1 MTQNTS
7 IILDWIPE
15 FYSCSVN
22 SSTSTGYQIA
32 VPAGSVTATLVD
44 GPPPNRVADDM
55 LVLQLKIRP
64 LTSVQK
70 TSVTRLQTTADLLSQ
85 IASTFVAVLG
95 GLAVFFR
102 QYEKHFGHLYEPGG
116 CCRAGRDEGGAS
128 VDMNRLHHGNSERGK
143 AQHAVQTTTT
153 LPADLKGEASE
164 EAQANQHDGVPT
176 MQAPVPAARAPPP
189 KKRTSFVGLV

>member
-1 MTQNTS
+1 M
-7 IILDWIPE
+7 
-15 FYSCSVN
+15 
-22 SSTSTGYQIA
+22 
-32 VPAGSVTATLVD
+32 
-44 GPPPNRVADDM
+44 
-55 LVLQLKIRP
+55 
-64 LTSVQK
+64 
-70 TSVTRLQTTADLLSQ
+70 
-85 IASTFVAVLG
+85 AVLG
-95 GLAVFFR
+95 GLAVFIR

-116 CCRAGRDEGGAS
+116 CCRAWRDEGGAS

-189 KKRTSFVGLV
+189 KKRTSFAGLV